1 MRDEL
6 MTEALCWQLESK
18 VTAEYVYAARMTYEF
33 NCYCPHEACLARV
46 YPKQRVNTYFYAP
59 DRHAAGCPNEARSTE
74 SSLNPGSP
82 KPRPADVPARPI
94 PTVLGP
100 GPTIKQKS
108 RAPTKD
114 ELLQLAAIVRALPA
128 LHPGTL
134 EEVIDAWTRMTPSE
148 RAVQPLA
155 VANRNLTYATAF
167 TFLGNA
173 PDDIGSLN
181 VHERI
186 VFGAATVVELDHC
199 YLIESR
205 KKFQHEAKK
214 FPLRM
219 VLKKRNVAPD
229 YLPELVDKKATL
241 FWHGVAA
248 EFDDKGNVFRA
259 VGDSGSPY
267 TGILLKEGELAPW
280 IAAASKHAP
289 PGR

>member
-18 VTAEYVYAARMTYEF
+18 VTAEYAYAARTKYEF
-33 NCYCPHEACLARV
+33 TCYCPHEACLAKV

-59 DRHAAGCPNEARSTE
+59 NRHAAGCPNEARSTE
-74 SSLNPGSP
+74 SSLNPDSP
-82 KPRPADVPARPI
+82 KPRPSDVPAKPI
-94 PTVLGP
+94 PNVLGS

-114 ELLQLAAIVRALPA
+114 ELLQLAAVVRALPA

-134 EEVIDAWTRMTPSE
+134 EEVIDAWARMTPSE

-173 PDDIGSLN
+173 PDDIDSLN
-181 VHERI
+181 VRERI
-186 VFGAATVVELDHC
+186 IFGAATVVELDYC

-205 KKFQHEAKK
+205 KRFQYEAKK

-219 VLKKRNVAPD
+219 VLNKRNLAPD
-229 YLPELVDKKATL
+229 YLSEIVDKKATL
-241 FWHGVAA
+241 FLHGVAA
-248 EFDDKGNVFRA
+248 KFDGIGNVFRST
-259 VGDSGSPY
+259 VDSGSPY
-267 TGILLKEGELAPW
+267 TGIVLKEGELAPW
-280 IAAASKHAP
+280 TTAVSKSASP
-289 PGR
+289 ER